1 MNARDTRS
9 DTDPAAGDADDAL
22 AQRGGPVL
30 RDPRSRAALD
40 NIGDD
45 DQANLLDPELDEQP
59 GDLDSGGR
67 SFADDVRSDV
77 GNGDNG
83 EPR

>member
-1 MNARDTRS
+1 MNVRDTRS
-9 DTDPAAGDADDAL
+9 TPDPAASPDDDAL
-22 AQRGGPVL
+22 AERGGPVL
-30 RDPRSRAALD
+30 RDPRSQAALD

-59 GDLDSGGR
+59 GDLDADGR

-77 GNGDNG
+77 GNGNNG